1 MQEKHSKIDAAQLSA
16 AYSTLPVGGVSS
28 IFVKGKQKKRRRSKA
43 IIGIAAGSFDVFS
56 TDVILSDLLSNASLN
71 E

>member
-1 MQEKHSKIDAAQLSA
+1 M

-28 IFVKGKQKKRRRSKA
+28 ILVKGKQKKRRRSKA
-43 IIGIAAGSFDVFS
+43 IIGIAAGVLVVFS
-56 TDVILSDLLSNASLN
+56 TDAILSDLLSTAPLN